1 MKILFVTAWWPSPVH
16 PTHGNFI
23 EKHARLVGRH
33 HDLVVLATVEDSSLP
48 DGRIRLE
55 FNERT
60 RYREVI
66 VYIGRSPST
75 SLTLALIHR
84 LRGYWKGFHYMVKQG
99 WRPGVI
105 HGHIFQDS
113 GIAAAIVGTVFRRP
127 VVISEHSSVYEEG
140 RPISGWRTLLVR
152 WAAKRAAIVLPVSQ
166 ALEVALKN
174 RFHAGPSYRVVPNV
188 VDTELFHPP
197 TAGRERTGY
206 RLLHISTFE
215 PRVKNIPGLLRAF
228 SNLHARDQRFTLHI
242 AGDGDLES
250 VRRMMGELA
259 VPQQAIELTG
269 PHTEREVADLMR
281 SHDVFVLFSHFE
293 TQGIVLLEAMAT
305 GMPVVATRVG
315 GIPEIVEAGKSGFLI
330 PARNE
335 NALVDA
341 IIRAQANYQD
351 FDSMAI
357 RATVTNRFSEAAVLE
372 AFDRVYADITR

>member
-1 MKILFVTAWWPSPVH
+1 
-16 PTHGNFI
+16 
-23 EKHARLVGRH
+23 
-33 HDLVVLATVEDSSLP
+33 
-48 DGRIRLE
+48 
-55 FNERT
+55 
-60 RYREVI
+60 
-66 VYIGRSPST
+66 
-75 SLTLALIHR
+75 
-84 LRGYWKGFHYMVKQG
+84 
-99 WRPGVI
+99 
-105 HGHIFQDS
+105 
-113 GIAAAIVGTVFRRP
+113 
-127 VVISEHSSVYEEG
+127 
-140 RPISGWRTLLVR
+140 
-152 WAAKRAAIVLPVSQ
+152 
-166 ALEVALKN
+166 
-174 RFHAGPSYRVVPNV
+174 
-188 VDTELFHPP
+188 
-197 TAGRERTGY
+197 
-206 RLLHISTFE
+206 
-215 PRVKNIPGLLRAF
+215 
-228 SNLHARDQRFTLHI
+228 
-242 AGDGDLES
+242 
-250 VRRMMGELA
+250 MGELA